1 MIWPGLAPPAPLI
14 ASFSVSAWAM
24 AEGQAGQG
32 SVVLEGRGA
41 RPTPRPLPATAHRNP
56 ALSALHVY
64 LFGIGISLYDKK
76 IKNDL

>member
-1 MIWPGLAPPAPLI
+1 M
-14 ASFSVSAWAM
+14 
-24 AEGQAGQG
+24 
-32 SVVLEGRGA
+32 LEGRGA